1 MGRGSDQFAHGTSLS
16 SPPLSSHTHTWQ
28 VAGREGCQPGSF
40 RRLQES
46 EHVEAQGKSSSSL
59 PPLVDTG
66 SPLQLATKSTANSYY
81 RRQPWEESPNKH
93 PVCSRRCLLLSK
105 KLSVMQVALGF
116 IGSSLGGSSF
126 SRGRQGTPK
135 TPHAAQDRRV
145 VS

>member
-1 MGRGSDQFAHGTSLS
+1 MLTRTPLS
-16 SPPLSSHTHTWQ
+16 SPLLSSSHTHTWQ

-40 RRLQES
+40 RRRQES
-46 EHVEAQGKSSSSL
+46 DRVEAQGKSSSSL

-66 SPLQLATKSTANSYY
+66 SQLQMSTTSTGNSYY

-105 KLSVMQVALGF
+105 KLSVMQVILGF
-116 IGSSLGGSSF
+116 IGSALGGSSF
-126 SRGRQGTPK
+126 SRGRQRTPK
-135 TPHAAQDRRV
+135 TLDAVQDRRV